1 LVIGRKKASQAE
13 GGNALNPDDD
23 SHRQLVIRRCACVQL
38 RPGHQSQSRRQPGYS
53 DYSKLSLQVIL
64 VSMPCFKSFLAIDH
78 AVVRRGPQPSVID
91 QNVNNSLS
99 GFLVTNATRPALID
113 FDRMNRFSRRIGVEP
128 CE

>member
-1 LVIGRKKASQAE
+1 VSSFDPGISRSRVASPAI
-13 GGNALNPDDD
+13 PT
-23 SHRQLVIRRCACVQL
+23 I
-38 RPGHQSQSRRQPGYS
+38 P
-53 DYSKLSLQVIL
+53 SLAFKSFSYQC
-64 VSMPCFKSFLAIDH
+64 PCFKSFLAIDH
-78 AVVRRGPQPSVID
+78 AVVRHGPQPSVID